1 MAFRV
6 YGLLANGMGGLD
18 WAGLPVIA
26 EWLGVQDMD
35 DLLHRLA
42 VIKAHRSAADREDK
56 PGQPAD

>member
-1 MAFRV
+1 
-6 YGLLANGMGGLD
+6 MGGLD

-26 EWLGVQDMD
+26 DWLGVQDMD